1 MRPASPLPATADRAT
16 SCASAILRAVGVA
29 FCPSLASFAAG
40 AGAAGAGGGGRS
52 AFGGRSRSRGAGVDH
67 RQHVADLHVGS
78 FRVLDR
84 RQHAGLLGAD
94 LEVDLLGLELDDGLA
109 GGDGLALALQPAR
122 DARFDDR
129 LTELGNDDVDGHGVL
144 YACAP
149 ASAQRA
155 STGTFSAKA
164 WSAMMR

>member
-1 MRPASPLPATADRAT
+1 M
-16 SCASAILRAVGVA
+16 
-29 FCPSLASFAAG
+29 
-40 AGAAGAGGGGRS
+40 
-52 AFGGRSRSRGAGVDH
+52 
-67 RQHVADLHVGS
+67 
-78 FRVLDR
+78 
-84 RQHAGLLGAD
+84 LGAD

-144 YACAP
+144 YDNLGAP
-149 ASAQRA
+149 ASPQRA
-155 STGTFSAKA
+155 STGTFSANA

>member
-1 MRPASPLPATADRAT
+1 
-16 SCASAILRAVGVA
+16 
-29 FCPSLASFAAG
+29 
-40 AGAAGAGGGGRS
+40 
-52 AFGGRSRSRGAGVDH
+52 
-67 RQHVADLHVGS
+67 
-78 FRVLDR
+78 VLDR
-84 RQHAGLLGAD
+84 RQHAGVFGPD

-129 LTELGNDDVDGHGVL
+129 FTELRNDDVDGHKIL
-144 YACAP
+144 YDNLGAA
-149 ASAQRA
+149 ASPQRA